1 MGHWQCP
8 EILSAQPFR
17 NLLIASA
24 GPGFEL
30 EARADRQQ
38 FRPLI
43 GVRSRGF
50 SVSSGIL
57 NFFLIWRWQK
67 MKMPA
72 NSNQETYERQ
82 SRAGC
87 FGPSR

>member
-8 EILSAQPFR
+8 EIL
-17 NLLIASA
+17 
-24 GPGFEL
+24 PGAAVPKSPNCKRRLVFEL

-72 NSNQETYERQ
+72 NSNLRNL
-82 SRAGC
+82 
-87 FGPSR
+87 